1 MLGTSRDA
9 RTNYPRNLS
18 FKSWISN
25 SRKGPSEV
33 FAPLLR
39 EARAHVPAEECD
51 LRARS
56 LQTEGRAKLVFSE
69 DWVLEADSP
78 GFKSCVA
85 LSQFLRFPMLSWLHL

>member
-1 MLGTSRDA
+1 MPELTTPGA
-9 RTNYPRNLS
+9 YS

-25 SRKGPSEV
+25 RRKGPSEFF

-56 LQTEGRAKLVFSE
+56 LQTEGKATLVFNE
-69 DWVLEADSP
+69 DWVLESNST

-85 LSQFLRFPMLSWLHL
+85 LSQFLRFPVLSWLHL